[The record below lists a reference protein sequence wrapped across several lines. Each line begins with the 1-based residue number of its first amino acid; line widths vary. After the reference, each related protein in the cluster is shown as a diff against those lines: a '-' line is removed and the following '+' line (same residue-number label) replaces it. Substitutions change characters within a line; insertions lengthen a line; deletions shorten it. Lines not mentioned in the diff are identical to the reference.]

1 MDKPSVTGLRGN
13 KKRASSGGAVSASTR
28 SLIAPKSRRMVRAL
42 ALIGRAAPAA
52 LLVLA
57 AVTNII
63 PISSNHPSLVT
74 LFLDHGLD
82 LDQLATGRPGTVI
95 IALVLLPVVRAMLRG
110 KRHAWL
116 LAVTLCAFS
125 LASTRLSHDD
135 SSYTPMAFGLLLALL
150 LLAPL
155 FPARSDLRSLLR
167 GYVVLAMSLACLI
180 GHGLVKL
187 LQNQT
192 ILVAG
197 QQLHF
202 EPGPLRSATMTT
214 LQVLAFLFLGYGVLE
229 VLRPV
234 LRARR
239 MHRAEVARARK
250 IVEQYAT
257 RSMAHFTLLG
267 TDKSYFWSST
277 GASFLA
283 YRLSFGVALVLGDPI
298 GPQEELEPLLLAFS
312 AYCRL
317 QDWKFAMY
325 QASPWMLQV
334 GRNFNLSA
342 YKVGEEA
349 IVPAAYFTTKGK
361 AGAPV
366 RHSIARARRDGVT
379 VRCLWGEPLPDDLVA
394 GMKRITSAWMAMH
407 NSRTQMG
414 FSMGQ
419 FPADWSP
426 QLLTAVAL
434 DRKGEVQAFIT
445 WTPLYAGGGWSLDN
459 MRRLPGAT
467 PGIME
472 MLISSS
478 IDWARER
485 GYVTMSLG
493 LAPLVGLDN
502 SLEVDL
508 RDAATAELAVTKS
521 ETSGPPS
528 WLERSVAFL
537 YKHRIL
543 LGNYASLQ
551 FFKSK
556 FNPIWE
562 SRYLIVRDTSAL
574 PIILAALAQAHG
586 YTWQAVLRE
595 SGLVGLLS
603 QLRRVK
609 AGARTVR
616 PSEHRPDGSLEQTSK
631 EDEQVEWPLLS

>member
-1 MDKPSVTGLRGN
+1 MDNPSVTGLGGDREPV
-13 KKRASSGGAVSASTR
+13 SSGSIVGVPTR
-28 SLIAPKSRRMVRAL
+28 SPTAPKSRRTVRAL
-42 ALIGRAAPAA
+42 ALIGRAAPA
-52 LLVLA
+52 LLLLLT

-82 LDQLATGRPGTVI
+82 LDQLATGRPGAII

-116 LAVTLCAFS
+116 LAVALCSFS
-125 LASTRLSHDD
+125 LASSRLSHDD
-135 SSYTPMAFGLLLALL
+135 SSYTLMVFGLLLALL

-155 FPARSDLRSLLR
+155 FPARSDSRSLLR
-167 GYVVLAMSLACLI
+167 GYAVLAVSLACLI
-180 GHGLVKL
+180 GHGVVDV

-197 QQLHF
+197 HLLHF
-202 EPGPLRSATMTT
+202 KPGLLPSATMTT
-214 LQVLAFLFLGYGVLE
+214 LQILAFLFLGYGVLE

-239 MHRAEVARARK
+239 MHRADIAGARK
-250 IVEQYAT
+250 IVEQYGT

-298 GPQEELEPLLLAFS
+298 GPEEELEPLLLAFS
-312 AYCRL
+312 AYCLR

-334 GRNFNLSA
+334 GRKFNLSA

-349 IVPAAYFTTKGK
+349 IVPVAYFTTKGK
-361 AGAPV
+361 AGAAV
-366 RHSIARARRDGVT
+366 RHRIARARRDGVT
-379 VRCLWGEPLPDDLVA
+379 VRCLWGVQLSDGIAV

-407 NSRTQMG
+407 DTRIQMG
-414 FSMGQ
+414 FSLGQ

-426 QLLTAVAL
+426 QLLTAVAF
-434 DRKGEVQAFIT
+434 DRKGEVQAFVT
-445 WTPLYAGGGWSLDN
+445 WTPLYEGNGWSLDI
-459 MRRLPGAT
+459 MRRLPDAT

-472 MLISSS
+472 MLISES

-493 LAPLVGLDN
+493 LAPLAGLDN

-508 RDAATAELAVTKS
+508 RDAATAELEVTRS
-521 ETSGPPS
+521 DTSGPPS

-537 YKHRIL
+537 YNHKIL

-551 FFKSK
+551 VFKSK

-574 PIILAALAQAHG
+574 PVILAALAQAHG
-586 YTWQAVLRE
+586 YTWRAVLRD
-595 SGLVGLLS
+595 SGLPGLLS
-603 QLRRVK
+603 QHRRGK
-609 AGARTVR
+609 AGARKAQ
-616 PSEHRPDGSLEQTSK
+616 PSAHQPDGALEPTSQDEERVERSLPS
-631 EDEQVEWPLLS
+631 